1 MSCIY
6 DKEVDV
12 NTAFN
17 SITKIIMVMKQLD
30 TDYQEPLMVV
40 LRRIISAIC
49 LRLDAESISKLLTI
63 IASIKTENSKVMMKE
78 TVDALIKQLNTKPT
92 NPPIQGLS

>member
-30 TDYQEPLMVV
+30 TEYQESLMVIV
-40 LRRIISAIC
+40 RRIISAID

-63 IASIKTENSKVMMKE
+63 IASIKTDKSKVMMKD
-78 TVDALIKQLNTKPT
+78 TVEALLKQLNTKPT
-92 NPPIQGLS
+92 NPAVQGLS